1 MTIYTTNEFA
11 KKIGVCPRTL
21 WRWEVDGLLV
31 AHRTPTNR
39 KFYTEEQLRK
49 YLKQSQRDRYISELC
64 EKCGKD
70 YTLKTIDFERCI
82 YRNLGN
88 GYDMEICLVSDR
100 HKRASI
106 YVWWNDPT
114 GGYKVVES
122 HHDIPHEDLSLTLK
136 GIERRYANEQDN

>member
-1 MTIYTTNEFA
+1 MTTYKASEFA
-11 KKIGVCPRTL
+11 KKIGVCTRTL
-21 WRWEVDGLLV
+21 WRWETAGLLV

-39 KFYTEEQLRK
+39 KYYTEEQLQK

-64 EKCGKD
+64 EKCGEG

-88 GYDMEICLVSDR
+88 GYDMEISMVSDR

-106 YVWWNDPT
+106 YVWRKDVS

-122 HHDIPHEDLSLTLK
+122 HHDIAHEDLPELVRV
-136 GIERRYANEQDN
+136 IEGRYSK